1 MSIDDA
7 VIIVCLIM
15 SAFFSGMEIAF
26 ISCNRVFLE
35 IEKNKKGIIGKVLK
49 YLTSKPSKFIT
60 AMLVG
65 NNFCLVIYGIFMGD
79 KIVEILFSDLKT
91 GPLPL
96 NILFIQTLISTF
108 IILITAEF
116 LPKVFFQL
124 YANQM
129 VKFFALPSSFFYTL
143 FMPISFLILRI
154 TDNFLKFFSNSKSEK
169 IQLTFSKNELG
180 EYIEEQVEAVEN
192 KDQLDS
198 EIEFFQNA
206 LEFSETKAREVM
218 IPRAEIIG
226 INKSERIIE
235 LSSLFKSTGYSKIP
249 VYDEN
254 IDDIIGFVHAFEML
268 KKPNSISEIL
278 LPIEYVHEP
287 NLITDVLKKLTRKR
301 KTIAVVL
308 DEYGGTAGLLTV
320 EDIVEELFGE
330 IEDEYD
336 IIEHYEKKINDNSFE
351 LSARLEIDYLI
362 RKYKLD
368 LPQDENYETL
378 GGLIFHMTGEI
389 PKKDTTLSI
398 NNLEIKVV
406 SVLSNKIEKVAI
418 KKVTFWFSN
427 KIGFT
432 FYI

>member
-7 VIIVCLIM
+7 VIVFCLIM

-49 YLTSKPSKFIT
+49 YLTSRPSKFIT

-418 KKVTFWFSN
+418 KKVTF
-427 KIGFT
+427 
-432 FYI
+432 

>member
-1 MSIDDA
+1 MSTDDL
-7 VIIVCLIM
+7 VIIICLIM

-35 IEKNKKGIIGKVLK
+35 IEKNKKGIIAKVLK

-60 AMLVG
+60 AMLIG
-65 NNFCLVIYGIFMGD
+65 NNFCLVTYGIFMGD
-79 KIVEILFSDLKT
+79 KIIEILFPELKP
-91 GPLPL
+91 GPLPF

-129 VKFFALPSSFFYTL
+129 VKYFAIPSSIFYTF
-143 FMPISFLILRI
+143 FMPISVLILKI
-154 TDNFLKFFSNSKSEK
+154 TDSFLRIFSNSKSDR

-226 INKSERIIE
+226 ISKSENISE
-235 LSSLFKSTGYSKIP
+235 LSSLFESTGYSKIP

-268 KKPNSISEIL
+268 KKPKSISEIL
-278 LPIEYVHEP
+278 LPIENVHEP

-336 IIEHYEKKINDNSFE
+336 IIDHYEKKINVNSFE
-351 LSARLEIDYLI
+351 FSARLEIDYLI

-378 GGLIFHMTGEI
+378 GGLIFHLTGEI
-389 PKKDTTLSI
+389 PQKDTILSI
-398 NNLEIKVV
+398 NDLEIKVV
-406 SVLSNKIEKVAI
+406 SVLSNKIEKVAVR
-418 KKVTFWFSN
+418 KV
-427 KIGFT
+427 ID
-432 FYI
+432 

>member
-49 YLTSKPSKFIT
+49 YLTSRPSKFIT

-129 VKFFALPSSFFYTL
+129 VNSFFYTL

-154 TDNFLKFFSNSKSEK
+154 TDNFLKFFSNSKSDK

-206 LEFSETKAREVM
+206 LEFSETKVREVM

-418 KKVTFWFSN
+418 KKVTF
-427 KIGFT
+427 
-432 FYI
+432 

>member
-1 MSIDDA
+1 
-7 VIIVCLIM
+7 M

-35 IEKNKKGIIGKVLK
+35 IEKNKKGIIAKVLK
-49 YLTSKPSKFIT
+49 FLTSKPSKFIT
-60 AMLVG
+60 TMLVG

-79 KIVEILFSDLKT
+79 KIIEILFSDLNT
-91 GPLPL
+91 GPLPF

-129 VKFFALPSSFFYTL
+129 VKYFALPSSFFYTF
-143 FMPISFLILRI
+143 FMPISLLILKI
-154 TDNFLKFFSNSKSEK
+154 TDSSLKFFSNSKSDK

-206 LEFSETKAREVM
+206 LEFSETKVREVM

-226 INKSERIIE
+226 INKSENILE
-235 LSSLFKSTGYSKIP
+235 LSALFESTGYSKIP

-254 IDDIIGFVHAFEML
+254 IDDVIGFVHAFEML
-268 KKPNSISEIL
+268 KKPNSIIEIL
-278 LPIEYVHEP
+278 IPIEYVHEP
-287 NLITDVLKKLTRKR
+287 NLITDVLKKLTIKR

-320 EDIVEELFGE
+320 EDIIEELFGE

-336 IIEHYEKKINDNSFE
+336 IIEHYEKKINVNSFE
-351 LSARLEIDYLI
+351 FSARLEIDYLI

-378 GGLIFHMTGEI
+378 GGLIFHITGEI
-389 PKKDTTLSI
+389 PQRDTTLSI
-398 NNLEIKVV
+398 NDLEIKVV

-418 KKVTFWFSN
+418 KKV
-427 KIGFT
+427 ID
-432 FYI
+432 

>member
-1 MSIDDA
+1 MSTDDL
-7 VIIVCLIM
+7 VIITCLIM

-26 ISCNRVFLE
+26 VSCNRVFLE
-35 IEKNKKGIIGKVLK
+35 IEKNKKGIIAKVLK

-79 KIVEILFSDLKT
+79 KIIEILFPDFRS
-91 GPLPL
+91 GHLPID
-96 NILFIQTLISTF
+96 ILFIQTLISTF

-129 VKFFALPSSFFYTL
+129 VKYFAIPSSIFYTF
-143 FMPISFLILRI
+143 FMPISVLILKI
-154 TDNFLKFFSNSKSEK
+154 TDNFLKFFSNSKSDK

-192 KDQLDS
+192 KDQLAS

-226 INKSERIIE
+226 INKSENILE
-235 LSSLFKSTGYSKIP
+235 LSLLFESTGYSKIP

-268 KKPNSISEIL
+268 KKPKTISEIL
-278 LPIEYVHEP
+278 LPIENVHEP

-336 IIEHYEKKINDNSFE
+336 IIDHYEKKINVNSFE
-351 LSARLEIDYLI
+351 FSARLEIDYLI
-362 RKYKLD
+362 RKYKLN

-378 GGLIFHMTGEI
+378 GGLIFHLTGEI
-389 PKKDTTLSI
+389 PQKDTILPI
-398 NNLEIKVV
+398 NDLEIKVV
-406 SVLSNKIEKVAI
+406 SVLSNKIEKVAVR
-418 KKVTFWFSN
+418 KVTD
-427 KIGFT
+427 
-432 FYI
+432 

>member
-35 IEKNKKGIIGKVLK
+35 IEKNKKGIIAKVLK
-49 YLTSKPSKFIT
+49 YITSKPSKFIT
-60 AMLVG
+60 TMLVG

-206 LEFSETKAREVM
+206 LEFSETKVREVM

-418 KKVTFWFSN
+418 KKVTF
-427 KIGFT
+427 
-432 FYI
+432 

>member
-1 MSIDDA
+1 MNIDDA
-7 VIIVCLIM
+7 VIIICLIM

-35 IEKNKKGIIGKVLK
+35 IEKNKKGIIAKVLK
-49 YLTSKPSKFIT
+49 FLTSKPSKFIT
-60 AMLVG
+60 TMLVG

-79 KIVEILFSDLKT
+79 KIIEILFSDLNT

-129 VKFFALPSSFFYTL
+129 VKYFAIPSSIFYSF
-143 FMPISFLILRI
+143 FMPISLLILKI
-154 TDNFLKFFSNSKSEK
+154 TDTFLKFFSNSKSDK

-206 LEFSETKAREVM
+206 LEFSETKVREVM

-226 INKSERIIE
+226 INKSENILE
-235 LSSLFKSTGYSKIP
+235 LSTLFESTGYSKIP

-254 IDDIIGFVHAFEML
+254 IDDVIGFVHAFEML
-268 KKPNSISEIL
+268 KKPNSIIEIL
-278 LPIEYVHEP
+278 IPIEYVHEP
-287 NLITDVLKKLTRKR
+287 NLITDVLKKLTIKR

-320 EDIVEELFGE
+320 EDIIEELFGE

-336 IIEHYEKKINDNSFE
+336 IIEHYEKKINVNSFE
-351 LSARLEIDYLI
+351 FSARLEIDYLI

-378 GGLIFHMTGEI
+378 GGLIFHITGEI
-389 PKKDTTLSI
+389 PQKDTTLSI
-398 NNLEIKVV
+398 NDMEIKVV

-418 KKVTFWFSN
+418 KKV
-427 KIGFT
+427 ID
-432 FYI
+432 

>member
-1 MSIDDA
+1 MNLDNV
-7 VIIVCLIM
+7 VIITCLIM

-35 IEKNKKGIIGKVLK
+35 IEKNKKGIIAKVLK
-49 YLTSKPSKFIT
+49 YITSKPSKFIT

-65 NNFCLVIYGIFMGD
+65 NNFCLVIYGIFMGE
-79 KIVEILFSDLKT
+79 KIIQVLFSDLNIS
-91 GPLPL
+91 PLPL

-129 VKFFALPSSFFYTL
+129 IKYFALPSSIFYTF
-143 FMPISFLILRI
+143 FMPISLLILKV
-154 TDNFLKFFSNSKSEK
+154 TDNFLRVFSNSKSDK

-218 IPRAEIIG
+218 IPRAEIVG
-226 INKSERIIE
+226 INKSENILK
-235 LSSLFKSTGYSKIP
+235 LSSLFESTGYSKIP

-268 KKPNSISEIL
+268 KKPKLISEIL

-287 NLITDVLKKLTRKR
+287 NLITEVLKKLTRKR

-336 IIEHYEKKINDNSFE
+336 TIDHYEKKINLNSFE
-351 LSARLEIDYLI
+351 FSARLEIDYLI
-362 RKYKLD
+362 RKYKFD

-378 GGLIFHMTGEI
+378 GGLIFHLTGEI
-389 PKKDTTLSI
+389 PKKGKVLSV
-398 NNLEIKVV
+398 NDLELKVV
-406 SVLSNKIEKVAI
+406 SVLSNKIEKVAV
-418 KKVTFWFSN
+418 KKLSD
-427 KIGFT
+427 
-432 FYI
+432 

>member
-1 MSIDDA
+1 
-7 VIIVCLIM
+7 M

-26 ISCNRVFLE
+26 VSCNRVFLE
-35 IEKNKKGIIGKVLK
+35 IEKNKKGIIAKILK
-49 YLTSKPSKFIT
+49 YITSNSSRFIT
-60 AMLVG
+60 SMLVG
-65 NNFCLVIYGIFMGD
+65 NNFCLVLYGIFMGN
-79 KIVEILFSDLKT
+79 KIVELLYPSFNA

-129 VKFFALPSSFFYTL
+129 IKYFALPSSIFYTL
-143 FMPISFLILRI
+143 FMPVSLLILKI
-154 TDNFLKFFSNSKSEK
+154 TDNFLRFFSNSKSDK
-169 IQLTFSKNELG
+169 IELTFSKNELG
-180 EYIEEQVEAVEN
+180 EYIEEQLESIEN
-192 KDQLDS
+192 IDQLDS

-226 INKSERIIE
+226 ISKSENISK
-235 LSSLFKSTGYSKIP
+235 LSSLFESTGYSKIP

-268 KKPNSISEIL
+268 KKPSSISEIL
-278 LPIEYVHEP
+278 LPIEYFHEP
-287 NLITDVLKKLTRKR
+287 NLITEVLKKLTRKR

-336 IIEHYEKKINDNSFE
+336 NLERYEKKINANTFE
-351 LSARLEIDYLI
+351 FSARLEIDYLI
-362 RKYKLD
+362 RKYKFE
-368 LPQDENYETL
+368 LPRDENYETL

-389 PKKDTTLSI
+389 PKKDTILSI
-398 NNLEIKVV
+398 NDLEIKVI
-406 SVLSNKIEKVAI
+406 SVLSNKIESVAI
-418 KKVTFWFSN
+418 KKLN
-427 KIGFT
+427 N
-432 FYI
+432 

>member
-1 MSIDDA
+1 
-7 VIIVCLIM
+7 
-15 SAFFSGMEIAF
+15 MEIAF

-79 KIVEILFSDLKT
+79 KIVEILFSDLKN

-129 VKFFALPSSFFYTL
+129 VKYFALPSSFFYTL
-143 FMPISFLILRI
+143 FMPISFLILRV
-154 TDNFLKFFSNSKSEK
+154 TDNFLRFFSNSKSEK

-320 EDIVEELFGE
+320 EDIIEELFGE

-418 KKVTFWFSN
+418 KKVTF
-427 KIGFT
+427 
-432 FYI
+432 

>member
-1 MSIDDA
+1 
-7 VIIVCLIM
+7 M

-26 ISCNRVFLE
+26 VSCNRVFLE
-35 IEKNKKGIIGKVLK
+35 IEKNKKGIIAKVLK

-79 KIVEILFSDLKT
+79 KIIEILFPDFRSVH
-91 GPLPL
+91 LPID
-96 NILFIQTLISTF
+96 ILFIQTLISTF

-129 VKFFALPSSFFYTL
+129 VKYFAIPSSIFYTF
-143 FMPISFLILRI
+143 FMPISVLILKI
-154 TDNFLKFFSNSKSEK
+154 TDNFLKFFSNSKSDK

-226 INKSERIIE
+226 INKSENILE
-235 LSSLFKSTGYSKIP
+235 LSTLFESTGYSKIP

-254 IDDIIGFVHAFEML
+254 IDDVIGFVHAFEML
-268 KKPNSISEIL
+268 KKPNSINEIL
-278 LPIEYVHEP
+278 IPIEYVHEP
-287 NLITDVLKKLTRKR
+287 NLITDVLKKLTIKR

-320 EDIVEELFGE
+320 EDIIEELFGE

-336 IIEHYEKKINDNSFE
+336 IIEHYEKKINVNSFE
-351 LSARLEIDYLI
+351 FSARLEIDYLI

-378 GGLIFHMTGEI
+378 GGLIFHITGEI
-389 PKKDTTLSI
+389 PQKDTTLSI
-398 NNLEIKVV
+398 NDLEIKVV
-406 SVLSNKIEKVAI
+406 SVLSNKIEKVVI
-418 KKVTFWFSN
+418 KKVIGWVLN
-427 KIGFT
+427 KISFT
-432 FYI
+432 FYF

>member
-1 MSIDDA
+1 MNINDI
-7 VIIVCLIM
+7 VIIICLIM

-26 ISCNRVFLE
+26 VSCNRVFLE
-35 IEKNKKGIIGKVLK
+35 IEKNKKGIIARILK
-49 YLTSKPSKFIT
+49 YITSNSSRFIT
-60 AMLVG
+60 SMLVG
-65 NNFCLVIYGIFMGD
+65 NNFCLVVYGIFMGN
-79 KIVEILFSDLKT
+79 KIVELLYPSLNA

-129 VKFFALPSSFFYTL
+129 IKYFALPSSIFYTF
-143 FMPISFLILRI
+143 FMPVSLLILKI
-154 TDNFLKFFSNSKSEK
+154 TDNFLRFFSNSKSDK
-169 IQLTFSKNELG
+169 IELTFSKNELG
-180 EYIEEQVEAVEN
+180 EYIEEQLESIEN
-192 KDQLDS
+192 IDQLDS

-206 LEFSETKAREVM
+206 LEFSETKVREVM

-226 INKSERIIE
+226 ISKSENISK
-235 LSSLFKSTGYSKIP
+235 LSSLFESTGYSKIP

-278 LPIEYVHEP
+278 LPIEYFHEP
-287 NLITDVLKKLTRKR
+287 NLITEVLKKLTRKR

-336 IIEHYEKKINDNSFE
+336 NLERYEKKINASTFE
-351 LSARLEIDYLI
+351 FSARLEIDYLI
-362 RKYKLD
+362 RKYKFE

-389 PKKDTTLSI
+389 PEKDTILSI
-398 NNLEIKVV
+398 NDLEIKVI
-406 SVLSNKIEKVAI
+406 SVLSNKIESVEI
-418 KKVTFWFSN
+418 KKL
-427 KIGFT
+427 ID
-432 FYI
+432 

>member
-1 MSIDDA
+1 MSTDDL
-7 VIIVCLIM
+7 VIITCLIL
-15 SAFFSGMEIAF
+15 SSFFSVMDIAF
-26 ISCNRVFLE
+26 VSCNRVFLE
-35 IEKNKKGIIGKVLK
+35 IEKNKKGIIAKVLK

-79 KIVEILFSDLKT
+79 KIIEILFSDLRS
-91 GPLPL
+91 GHLPI

-129 VKFFALPSSFFYTL
+129 VKYFAIPSSIFYTF
-143 FMPISFLILRI
+143 FMPISVLILKI
-154 TDNFLKFFSNSKSEK
+154 TDNFLKFFSNSKSDK

-226 INKSERIIE
+226 INKSENILE
-235 LSSLFKSTGYSKIP
+235 LSLLFESTGYSKIP

-268 KKPNSISEIL
+268 KKPKTISEIL
-278 LPIEYVHEP
+278 LPIENVHEP

-336 IIEHYEKKINDNSFE
+336 IIDHYEKKINVNSFE
-351 LSARLEIDYLI
+351 FSARLEIDYLI
-362 RKYKLD
+362 RKYKLN

-378 GGLIFHMTGEI
+378 GGLIFHLTGEI
-389 PKKDTTLSI
+389 PQKDTILPI
-398 NNLEIKVV
+398 NDLEIKVV
-406 SVLSNKIEKVAI
+406 SVLSNKIEKVAVR
-418 KKVTFWFSN
+418 KVTD
-427 KIGFT
+427 
-432 FYI
+432 

>member
-1 MSIDDA
+1 MSTDDL
-7 VIIVCLIM
+7 VIITCLIM

-26 ISCNRVFLE
+26 VSCNRVFLE
-35 IEKNKKGIIGKVLK
+35 IEKNKKGIIAKVLK

-79 KIVEILFSDLKT
+79 KIIEILFSDLRS
-91 GPLPL
+91 GHLPI

-129 VKFFALPSSFFYTL
+129 VKYFAIPSTIFYTF
-143 FMPISFLILRI
+143 FMPISVLILKI
-154 TDNFLKFFSNSKSEK
+154 TDNFLKFFSNSKSDK

-226 INKSERIIE
+226 INKSENILE
-235 LSSLFKSTGYSKIP
+235 LSLLFESTGYSKIP
-249 VYDEN
+249 VFDEN

-268 KKPNSISEIL
+268 KKPKTISEIL
-278 LPIEYVHEP
+278 LPIENVHEP

-336 IIEHYEKKINDNSFE
+336 IIDHYEKKINVNSFE
-351 LSARLEIDYLI
+351 FSARLEIDYLI
-362 RKYKLD
+362 RKYKLN

-378 GGLIFHMTGEI
+378 GGLIFHLTGEI
-389 PKKDTTLSI
+389 PQKDTILPI
-398 NNLEIKVV
+398 NDLEIKVV
-406 SVLSNKIEKVAI
+406 SVLSNKIEKVAVR
-418 KKVTFWFSN
+418 KVTD
-427 KIGFT
+427 
-432 FYI
+432 

>member
-35 IEKNKKGIIGKVLK
+35 IEKNKKGIICKVLK
-49 YLTSKPSKFIT
+49 YLTSRSSKFIT

-206 LEFSETKAREVM
+206 LEFSETKVREVM

-268 KKPNSISEIL
+268 KKPSSISEIL

-308 DEYGGTAGLLTV
+308 DEYGGTSGLLTV

-336 IIEHYEKKINDNSFE
+336 IIDHHEKKININSFE
-351 LSARLEIDYLI
+351 FSARLEIDYLI
-362 RKYKLD
+362 RKYKLN

-378 GGLIFHMTGEI
+378 GGLIFHITGDI
-389 PKKDTTLSI
+389 PKKNTILSI
-398 NNLEIKVV
+398 NGLELKVV
-406 SVLSNKIEKVAI
+406 SVLSNKIEKVSI
-418 KKVTFWFSN
+418 KKV
-427 KIGFT
+427 GV
-432 FYI
+432 

>member
-49 YLTSKPSKFIT
+49 YLTSRPSKFIT

-336 IIEHYEKKINDNSFE
+336 IIEHYEKKISDNSFE

-418 KKVTFWFSN
+418 KKVTF
-427 KIGFT
+427 
-432 FYI
+432 

>member
-1 MSIDDA
+1 MSIDDV

-26 ISCNRVFLE
+26 VSCNRVFLE
-35 IEKNKKGIIGKVLK
+35 IEKNKKGIIGKILK
-49 YLTSKPSKFIT
+49 YLTSRPSKFIT

-96 NILFIQTLISTF
+96 NILFFQTLISTF

-143 FMPISFLILRI
+143 FMPISFLILRV
-154 TDNFLKFFSNSKSEK
+154 TDNFLRFFSNSKSEK

-418 KKVTFWFSN
+418 KKVTF
-427 KIGFT
+427 
-432 FYI
+432 

>member
-1 MSIDDA
+1 MSTDDL
-7 VIIVCLIM
+7 VIITCLIM

-26 ISCNRVFLE
+26 VSCNRVFLE
-35 IEKNKKGIIGKVLK
+35 IEKNKKGIIAKVLK

-79 KIVEILFSDLKT
+79 KIIEILFSDLRS
-91 GPLPL
+91 GHLPI

-129 VKFFALPSSFFYTL
+129 VKYFAIPSSIFYTF
-143 FMPISFLILRI
+143 FMPISVLILKI
-154 TDNFLKFFSNSKSEK
+154 TDNFLKFFSNSKSDK

-218 IPRAEIIG
+218 IPRSEIIG
-226 INKSERIIE
+226 INKSENILE
-235 LSSLFKSTGYSKIP
+235 LSLLFESTGYSKIP

-268 KKPNSISEIL
+268 KKPKTISEIL
-278 LPIEYVHEP
+278 LPIENVHEP

-336 IIEHYEKKINDNSFE
+336 IIDHYEKKINVNSFE
-351 LSARLEIDYLI
+351 FSARLEIDYLI
-362 RKYKLD
+362 RKYKLN

-378 GGLIFHMTGEI
+378 GGLIFHLTGEI
-389 PKKDTTLSI
+389 PQKDTILLI
-398 NNLEIKVV
+398 NDLEIKVV
-406 SVLSNKIEKVAI
+406 SVLSNKIEKVAVR
-418 KKVTFWFSN
+418 KVTD
-427 KIGFT
+427 
-432 FYI
+432 

>member
-65 NNFCLVIYGIFMGD
+65 NNFSLVIYGIFMGD

-206 LEFSETKAREVM
+206 LEFSETKVREVM

-418 KKVTFWFSN
+418 KKVTF
-427 KIGFT
+427 
-432 FYI
+432 

>member
-1 MSIDDA
+1 MNIEDA
-7 VIIVCLIM
+7 VIIICLIM

-35 IEKNKKGIIGKVLK
+35 IEKNKKGIIAKVLK
-49 YLTSKPSKFIT
+49 FLTSKPSKFIT
-60 AMLVG
+60 TMLVG

-79 KIVEILFSDLKT
+79 KIIEILFSDLNT
-91 GPLPL
+91 GPLPF

-129 VKFFALPSSFFYTL
+129 VKYFALPSSFFYTF
-143 FMPISFLILRI
+143 FMPISLLILKI
-154 TDNFLKFFSNSKSEK
+154 TDSSLKFFSNSKSDK

-206 LEFSETKAREVM
+206 LEFSETKVREVM

-226 INKSERIIE
+226 INKSENILE
-235 LSSLFKSTGYSKIP
+235 LSALFESTGYSKIP

-254 IDDIIGFVHAFEML
+254 IDDVIGFVHAFEML
-268 KKPNSISEIL
+268 KKPNSIIEIL
-278 LPIEYVHEP
+278 IPIEYVHEP
-287 NLITDVLKKLTRKR
+287 NLITDVLKKLTIKR

-320 EDIVEELFGE
+320 EDIIEELFGE

-336 IIEHYEKKINDNSFE
+336 IIEHYEKKINVNSFE
-351 LSARLEIDYLI
+351 FSARLEIDYLI

-378 GGLIFHMTGEI
+378 GGLIFHITGEI
-389 PKKDTTLSI
+389 PQRDTTLSI
-398 NNLEIKVV
+398 NDLEIKVV

-418 KKVTFWFSN
+418 KKV
-427 KIGFT
+427 ID
-432 FYI
+432 

>member
-1 MSIDDA
+1 MNIDDA
-7 VIIVCLIM
+7 VIIICLIM

-35 IEKNKKGIIGKVLK
+35 IEKNKKGIIAKVLK
-49 YLTSKPSKFIT
+49 YITSKPSKFIT
-60 AMLVG
+60 TMLVG

-79 KIVEILFSDLKT
+79 KIIQILFSDLNT
-91 GPLPL
+91 GPLPP

-129 VKFFALPSSFFYTL
+129 VKYFAIPSSIFYTF
-143 FMPISFLILRI
+143 FMPISLLILKI
-154 TDNFLKFFSNSKSEK
+154 TDTFLKFFSNSKSDK

-206 LEFSETKAREVM
+206 LEFSETKVREVM

-226 INKSERIIE
+226 INKSENILE
-235 LSSLFKSTGYSKIP
+235 LSSLFDSTGYSKIP

-254 IDDIIGFVHAFEML
+254 IDDVIGFVHAFEML
-268 KKPNSISEIL
+268 KKPNSITDIL
-278 LPIEYVHEP
+278 IPIEYVHEP
-287 NLITDVLKKLTRKR
+287 NLITDVLKKLTIKR

-336 IIEHYEKKINDNSFE
+336 IIEHYEKKINANSFE
-351 LSARLEIDYLI
+351 FSARLEIDYLI

-378 GGLIFHMTGEI
+378 GGLIFHITGEI
-389 PKKDTTLSI
+389 SQKDTTLLI
-398 NNLEIKVV
+398 NDLEIKVV

-418 KKVTFWFSN
+418 KKV
-427 KIGFT
+427 ID
-432 FYI
+432 

>member
-49 YLTSKPSKFIT
+49 YLTSRPSKFIT

-129 VKFFALPSSFFYTL
+129 VKYFALPSSFFYTL

-320 EDIVEELFGE
+320 EDIIEELFGE

>member
-49 YLTSKPSKFIT
+49 YLTSRPSKFIT

-129 VKFFALPSSFFYTL
+129 VKYFALPSSFFYTL

-418 KKVTFWFSN
+418 KKVTF
-427 KIGFT
+427 
-432 FYI
+432 

>member
-1 MSIDDA
+1 MSTDDL
-7 VIIVCLIM
+7 VIITCLIM

-26 ISCNRVFLE
+26 VSCNRVFLE
-35 IEKNKKGIIGKVLK
+35 IEKNKKGIIAKVLK

-79 KIVEILFSDLKT
+79 KIIEILFSDLRS
-91 GPLPL
+91 GHLPI

-129 VKFFALPSSFFYTL
+129 VKYFAIPSSIFYTF
-143 FMPISFLILRI
+143 FMPISVLILKI
-154 TDNFLKFFSNSKSEK
+154 TDNFLKFFSNSKSDK

-226 INKSERIIE
+226 INKSENILE
-235 LSSLFKSTGYSKIP
+235 LSLLFESTGYSKIP

-268 KKPNSISEIL
+268 KKPKTISEIL
-278 LPIEYVHEP
+278 LPIENVHEP

-336 IIEHYEKKINDNSFE
+336 IIDHYEKKINVNSFE
-351 LSARLEIDYLI
+351 FSARLEIDYII
-362 RKYKLD
+362 RKYKLN

-378 GGLIFHMTGEI
+378 GGLIFHLTGEI
-389 PKKDTTLSI
+389 PQKDTILPI
-398 NNLEIKVV
+398 NDLEIKVV
-406 SVLSNKIEKVAI
+406 SVLSNKIEKVAVR
-418 KKVTFWFSN
+418 KVTD
-427 KIGFT
+427 
-432 FYI
+432 

>member
-1 MSIDDA
+1 MGEK
-7 VIIVCLIM
+7 IIQV
-15 SAFFSGMEIAF
+15 
-26 ISCNRVFLE
+26 
-35 IEKNKKGIIGKVLK
+35 
-49 YLTSKPSKFIT
+49 
-60 AMLVG
+60 
-65 NNFCLVIYGIFMGD
+65 
-79 KIVEILFSDLKT
+79 LFSDLNIS
-91 GPLPL
+91 PLPL

-108 IILITAEF
+108 LILITAEF

-129 VKFFALPSSFFYTL
+129 IKYFALPSSIFYTL
-143 FMPISFLILRI
+143 FMPISLLILKV
-154 TDNFLKFFSNSKSEK
+154 TDNFLKVFSNSKSDK

-218 IPRAEIIG
+218 IPRAEIVG
-226 INKSERIIE
+226 INKSENILK
-235 LSSLFKSTGYSKIP
+235 LSSLFESTGYSKIP

-268 KKPNSISEIL
+268 KKPKLISEIL

-287 NLITDVLKKLTRKR
+287 NLITEVLKKLTRKR

-336 IIEHYEKKINDNSFE
+336 TIDHYEKKINSNSFE
-351 LSARLEIDYLI
+351 FSARLEIDYLI
-362 RKYKLD
+362 RKYKFD

-378 GGLIFHMTGEI
+378 GGLIFHLTGEI
-389 PKKDTTLSI
+389 PKKGKVLSV
-398 NNLEIKVV
+398 NDLELKVV
-406 SVLSNKIEKVAI
+406 SVLSNKIEKVAV
-418 KKVTFWFSN
+418 KKLSD
-427 KIGFT
+427 
-432 FYI
+432 

>member
-49 YLTSKPSKFIT
+49 YLTSRPSKFIT

-154 TDNFLKFFSNSKSEK
+154 TDNFLKFFSNSKSDK

-206 LEFSETKAREVM
+206 LEFSETKVREVM

-418 KKVTFWFSN
+418 KKVTF
-427 KIGFT
+427 
-432 FYI
+432 

>member
-49 YLTSKPSKFIT
+49 YLTSRPSKFIT

-65 NNFCLVIYGIFMGD
+65 NNFSLVIYGIFMGD

-206 LEFSETKAREVM
+206 LEFSETKVREVM

-418 KKVTFWFSN
+418 KKVTF
-427 KIGFT
+427 
-432 FYI
+432 

>member
-1 MSIDDA
+1 MC
-7 VIIVCLIM
+7 IIC
-15 SAFFSGMEIAF
+15 
-26 ISCNRVFLE
+26 LE
-35 IEKNKKGIIGKVLK
+35 IEKNKKGIIAKVLK

-79 KIVEILFSDLKT
+79 KIIEILFPDFRS
-91 GPLPL
+91 GHLPID
-96 NILFIQTLISTF
+96 ILFIQTLISTF

-129 VKFFALPSSFFYTL
+129 VKYFAIPSSIFYTF
-143 FMPISFLILRI
+143 FMPISVLILKI
-154 TDNFLKFFSNSKSEK
+154 TDNFLKFFSNSKSDK

-226 INKSERIIE
+226 INKSENILE
-235 LSSLFKSTGYSKIP
+235 LSLLFESTGYSKIP

-268 KKPNSISEIL
+268 KKPKTISEIL
-278 LPIEYVHEP
+278 LPIENVHEP

-336 IIEHYEKKINDNSFE
+336 IIDHYEKKINVNSFE
-351 LSARLEIDYLI
+351 FSARLEIDYLI
-362 RKYKLD
+362 RKYKLN

-378 GGLIFHMTGEI
+378 GGLIFHLTGEI
-389 PKKDTTLSI
+389 PQKDTILPI
-398 NNLEIKVV
+398 NDLEIKVG
-406 SVLSNKIEKVAI
+406 SVLSNKIEKVAVR
-418 KKVTFWFSN
+418 KVTD
-427 KIGFT
+427 
-432 FYI
+432 